1 MGFFLRLILTGLGW
15 SFGGPLGGII
25 GYAIGSLFSSGSP
38 RVIRSGVTDTFGN
51 TEEKRD
57 FNVTLLVLSAAVMK
71 ADGNVKRSELDYVKR
86 FFLQNFGQQRAE
98 NYIKMLREILQK
110 DYDIYEVSQQV
121 GRYMDYSTRLQLLH
135 YLFGIAEAD
144 GVVSAK
150 ELHVINTISDYMGI
164 TNSDF
169 ASVKAMFIR
178 ETDSAYKILG
188 VAPTAT
194 DDEVKR
200 AYREMAKKNHPDL
213 VSNLGD
219 EVRQAAEKKFQ
230 RINEAYRELE
240 AEGRLCHVKTEVDPC
255 HELSGIAARLE
266 GGGDEL
272 AVLRFHLFDGGV
284 FNEVD
289 DDASVSHSVIRPSVL
304 LSDGFTR

>member
-1 MGFFLRLILTGLGW
+1 MQKYESFPVVRSFRWNYFFTHGCHILRTFAAQNKFIAMGFFLKLILTGLGW

-25 GYAIGSLFSSGSP
+25 GYAIGSLFSGGSP

-86 FFLQNFGQQRAE
+86 FFLQSFGQQRAE

-110 DYDIYEVSQQV
+110 DYDIREVSQQV

-135 YLFGIAEAD
+135 YLFGIADAD
-144 GVVSAK
+144 GVISDA
-150 ELHVINTISDYMGI
+150 ELNVINMITSYMGI

-169 ASVKAMFIR
+169 ASVKAMFIK

-188 VAPTAT
+188 IAPSAT
-194 DDEVKR
+194 DEDVKK

-230 RINEAYRELE
+230 EINAAYETIKKQRGL
-240 AEGRLCHVKTEVDPC
+240 
-255 HELSGIAARLE
+255 
-266 GGGDEL
+266 
-272 AVLRFHLFDGGV
+272 
-284 FNEVD
+284 
-289 DDASVSHSVIRPSVL
+289 
-304 LSDGFTR
+304 